1 MIRLRTFGTV
11 DLRSAEQ
18 PAESIALQPKQ
29 LALLVYLAANQQDE
43 HRRDKLLG
51 VFWPGLDR
59 RRARSALNQAL
70 YGLRQ
75 RLGREAIRSHGNE
88 SVSRNR
94 QHVWCDAAAFEEH
107 LSAGRPAAGL
117 ELYRGPFLDGFHISN
132 GGPFERW
139 LDGRG
144 ATLHAKAVEAAKKLV
159 REASRNGD
167 PRQVERWLR
176 RLRVLAPADEDIVRH
191 LMRLL
196 QGSGRRA
203 AALRT
208 YRELTDHLR
217 EELDFDPSRQTR
229 ELARKIEMGI
239 ARRRSVAVLPFTEL
253 GPDPVADG
261 FGAGLAEE
269 VLSAVA
275 RMASITVVGGIS
287 ANRAKLQGGSLSRIA
302 EALGVDTIV
311 AGSVRRFSEHL
322 RVTVRL
328 VRGTDGAGLW
338 ADRYDLPYV
347 PTQIFELQEE
357 LARNIAQALEGTV
370 GFVEER
376 PSRVQPTTDPRAY
389 ALYLEGR
396 HAWRQRT
403 ADSLEEALSLFRE
416 SLQRDPANA
425 QAWSGM
431 ADAHVLLPIFASAKR
446 EESYDAAL
454 EAAARALELDPT
466 LAEART
472 SLARV
477 YVHARRW
484 EEAEEE
490 LRQALEIRPSYAPA
504 RHWLADLLMRTGRRD
519 EALEHADQLV
529 ALEPLSTF
537 THTGRGFLLYLARQF
552 DAAIEAIRRSRSLED
567 SAAATTLETLSL
579 IDGGQP
585 EDAALRMAEQGLER
599 WPRNI
604 WVRAASGYVHA
615 RLGADA
621 KARTLV
627 ADLDLEDEPTGAF
640 YAGMILVALD
650 RVDEAFPRLE
660 EGEWNS
666 TEVDL
671 FVSGPPFDSIRRD
684 SRYERILTELDLPVR

>member
-29 LALLVYLAANQQDE
+29 LALLVYLAAHETTE
-43 HRRDKLLG
+43 HRRDRLLG
-51 VFWPGLDR
+51 VFWPEMGC
-59 RRARSALNQAL
+59 RRARSALNQAI

-75 RLGREAIRSHGNE
+75 RLGSEAIRSHGNE
-88 SVSRNR
+88 SVSLDR
-94 QHVWCDAAAFEEH
+94 QRIWCDATAFEEH
-107 LSAGRPAAGL
+107 LAGGRPEAGL

-132 GGPFERW
+132 AGPFERW
-139 LDGRG
+139 LDGRR
-144 ATLHAKAVEAAKKLV
+144 ATFRGKAVEAAAKLA
-159 REASRNGD
+159 RDATSMGD
-167 PRQVERWLR
+167 LTAAERWLR
-176 RLRVLAPADEDIVRH
+176 RLRVLAPGDEEVACR
-191 LMRLL
+191 LLRLL
-196 QGSGRRA
+196 QQSGRRVE
-203 AALRT
+203 ALRV
-208 YRELTDHLR
+208 YNELTHYLQ
-217 EELDFDPSRQTR
+217 EELDFAPSPETR
-229 ELARKIEMGI
+229 ELAREIEAGD
-239 ARRRSVAVLPFTEL
+239 ARRKSVAVLPFSEL
-253 GPDPVADG
+253 GPDPVDEG

-269 VLSAVA
+269 VLSALA
-275 RMASITVVGGIS
+275 RAGRLRVVGRTS
-287 ANRAKLQGGSLSRIA
+287 ASRVKDQRGGLTRIA
-302 EALGVDTIV
+302 DELGVDTV
-311 AGSVRRFSEHL
+311 VEGSVRRSSDRL
-322 RVTVRL
+322 RVTARL
-328 VRGTDGAGLW
+328 VRGTDGTSLW
-338 ADRYDLPYV
+338 AHRYDLSYV
-347 PTQIFELQEE
+347 PARIFELQEE
-357 LARNIAQALEGTV
+357 LARSIAGALDGTV
-370 GFVEER
+370 TAADGGPAVR
-376 PSRVQPTTDPRAY
+376 RSTTDPKAY